1 MTIPNTTRKSQLRT
15 EIRRL
20 LRAAPPAS
28 AAICETGREWLAARP
43 EARTVALFAALPE
56 EVDLLPLLAWDP
68 TRCWL
73 FPRVAGDHLV
83 FHQVREPV
91 REFIAGPLGLREPA
105 PALPVVSVPTIDVF
119 LCPGLAFDDRGGRL
133 GRGRGFYDRVLAL
146 ARPDALKVGVCQ
158 PFQRVADTYPEPH
171 DVPMDWIIDS
181 GPPLRA
187 IQQAWP

>member
-28 AAICETGREWLAARP
+28 AAICETVREWLAARP
-43 EARTVALFAALPE
+43 ALQTVALFAALPE